1 MEFWPF
7 LSALGLNIFQ
17 VILSRFLGSNV
28 TKSEDHE
35 PRVTSFGVWVVRRM
49 SLYFME
55 KKHRFFKTM
64 NSKNFHVWS
73 YVTCSS
79 ISDLLPA
86 DETVSATTDTSE
98 DTPVIIIL
106 IVCVVGIFLLALNIG
121 LILFF
126 VRRRKKRMESKKFY
140 FT

>member
-1 MEFWPF
+1 MGCLKDE
-7 LSALGLNIFQ
+7 LLLHGEKTQ
-17 VILSRFLGSNV
+17 ILQNYEL
-28 TKSEDHE
+28 
-35 PRVTSFGVWVVRRM
+35 
-49 SLYFME
+49 
-55 KKHRFFKTM
+55 
-64 NSKNFHVWS
+64 KNFHVWS
-73 YVTCSS
+73 YVTCCS

-126 VRRRKKRMESKKFY
+126 VRRRKKRMESMKFY